1 MGVDGNGVYGDA
13 VTKCLW
19 CIDSTEFER
28 ARSQSLLSLSPLAFL
43 CTPPIHRCV
52 HPDHLL
58 IVPIAHC
65 AALTGLE
72 EEPFECVRNY
82 MKSLVAFF
90 ASRGEA
96 PLFLETVPKQA
107 EAERQMAG
115 LGEHTEIE
123 VLPLPAERLKE
134 ARVYFRKAFD
144 ESEGFWQSH
153 KTVIEAKGRQGVR
166 AAIPKGFPYI
176 YVDFSLEDGLA
187 HVIEDGEE
195 FSRSFG
201 REVFL
206 GILEKEKTER
216 PFRDPRAYK
225 SNIER
230 LKRDYAPYDWTQ
242 AQQGDRS

>member
-1 MGVDGNGVYGDA
+1 
-13 VTKCLW
+13 
-19 CIDSTEFER
+19 
-28 ARSQSLLSLSPLAFL
+28 
-43 CTPPIHRCV
+43 
-52 HPDHLL
+52 
-58 IVPIAHC
+58 
-65 AALTGLE
+65 
-72 EEPFECVRNY
+72 

-195 FSRSFG
+195 
-201 REVFL
+201 
-206 GILEKEKTER
+206 
-216 PFRDPRAYK
+216 AYK

-242 AQQGDRS
+242 AQPVHFSGGRRGLAGRVLWPSPLQAPLQDSPSDSEDSSLRGPCLPLRGRGRGPYATQTACSRAPLVGLLAVPKLLRQCSAGFFGRSRCVVSVTCIRPPPTERALVH